1 MRTGGDDAL
10 TGSTLLIGSTIR
22 QGVFRMKHRRQTGK
36 TLNRPALDHA
46 KAVASNNLDLEVLL
60 FDIERLQ
67 SQLDKVR
74 PQVLTLRQQWTKLC
88 KNWLWQRGAV
98 DVVDAYDEL
107 GVRLDVLANS
117 LDKLLNERTPS
128 SSTTSQKAVR

>member
-1 MRTGGDDAL
+1 
-10 TGSTLLIGSTIR
+10 
-22 QGVFRMKHRRQTGK
+22 MKHRRQTGK

-46 KAVASNNLDLEVLL
+46 KAVAGDNLDLEVLL

-67 SQLDKVR
+67 NQLDKLR

-107 GVRLDVLANS
+107 GMRLDVLANS
-117 LDKLLNERTPS
+117 LDKLLNERTSS